1 MEKDREKCYNKY
13 VNTILIKKRKVL
25 SEEHKRK
32 LSIASSRPRP
42 WQKNRNTPESIAI
55 TRTKMLGVK
64 KSPEAIRK
72 SSETNKSRQHKRSP
86 EVCEK
91 FRKAMLG
98 RSGPL
103 AGNWRGGITPMYRK
117 LRVARLKQVGGSHTD
132 AEWELLKAQYNW
144 TCPCCKKQGI
154 KLTKD
159 HIIPVVK
166 GGSDNIE
173 NIQPLCG
180 SCNSRK
186 QVKIVRYFI
195 S

>member
-13 VNTILIKKRKVL
+13 VNNTSIKKRRPL

-42 WQKNRNTPESIAI
+42 WQKCRLKPESIEKI
-55 TRTKMLGVK
+55 RSKLTGVK

-72 SSETNKSRQHKRSP
+72 SAETNRNRHHKRSP

-91 FRKAMLG
+91 FRKAMTG
-98 RSGPL
+98 RIGAL
-103 AGNWRGGITPMYRK
+103 AGNWRGGITPLYRK
-117 LRVARLKQVGGSHTD
+117 LRVARLKQVGGSHTK
-132 AEWELLKAQYNW
+132 AEWELLQAQYNW

-154 KLTKD
+154 KLTRD

-186 QVKIVRYFI
+186 QVKIVKYFI